1 MPNDEDYYEILGV
14 SPDATSEQIKE
25 AYIYK
30 VNILHPDRLAAMP
43 ERIRSLAEKD
53 LKKVNVAYEVLSNVE
68 RRQQYDAK
76 YFGKIAAVSD
86 KRKTEPLRK
95 PQPEVHPKTI
105 YFNGVLPYIIQKGS
119 FFVRNLGGP
128 YKRVLISKTPEWLKV
143 VKTIPLQGDSKLPMQ
158 VQIEA
163 TGIQWGTVY
172 SSEIAVRL
180 DENEARVKVELR
192 TQTKPRKPFW
202 RK

>member
-14 SPDATSEQIKE
+14 SSDATLEQIKE
-25 AYIYK
+25 AYTYK
-30 VNILHPDRLAAMP
+30 VNILHPDRLAAMS

-53 LKKVNVAYEVLSNVE
+53 LKKVNMAYEVLSNPE
-68 RRQQYDAK
+68 RRRQYDAK
-76 YFGKIAAVSD
+76 RFGKIGTVSD
-86 KRKTEPLRK
+86 WQKTKPVRK

-105 YFNGVLPYIIQKGS
+105 YFNGVLPYVKQKGF

-128 YKRVLISKTPEWLKV
+128 YEKVLISKTPEWLRV
-143 VKTIPLQGDSKLPMQ
+143 VKTLPLQGDTKLPMQ

-163 TGIQWGTVY
+163 MGIQWGTVY
-172 SSEIAVRL
+172 SSEILVRL

-192 TQTKPRKPFW
+192 TQKKPRKFFG

>member
-14 SPDATSEQIKE
+14 SSDATPEQIKE
-25 AYIYK
+25 AYTYK

-53 LKKVNVAYEVLSNVE
+53 LKKVNMAYEVLSNAE
-68 RRQQYDAK
+68 RRRQYDAK
-76 YFGKIAAVSD
+76 RFGKIGTVSD
-86 KRKTEPLRK
+86 WQKAKPARK

-105 YFNGVLPYIIQKGS
+105 YFNGVLPYVKQKGF

-128 YKRVLISKTPEWLKV
+128 YKKVLISKTPEWLRV
-143 VKTIPLQGDSKLPMQ
+143 VKTLPLQGDTKLPMQ

-163 TGIQWGTVY
+163 MGIQWGTAY
-172 SSEIAVRL
+172 SSEIVVRL

-192 TQTKPRKPFW
+192 TQKKPRKFFG

>member
-1 MPNDEDYYEILGV
+1 MPTDEDYYEILGV
-14 SPDATSEQIKE
+14 PSDATPEQIKE

-30 VNILHPDRLAAMP
+30 INILHPDRLAATS

-53 LKKVNVAYEVLSNVE
+53 LKKVNMAYEVLSNPE
-68 RRQQYDAK
+68 RRRHYDIER
-76 YFGKIAAVSD
+76 FGEIGAVSD
-86 KRKTEPLRK
+86 QHKTKPARK

-105 YFNGVLPYIIQKGS
+105 YFNDAPPYVKQKGV

-128 YKRVLISKTPEWLKV
+128 YTKVLISKTPEWLRV
-143 VKTIPLQGDSKLPMQ
+143 VKTNPLQGDSKLPMQ

-163 TGIQWGTVY
+163 IGIQWGTVY
-172 SSEIAVRL
+172 SSQIVVRL
-180 DENEARVKVELR
+180 DEKEARVKVELH
-192 TQTKPRKPFW
+192 TQKKPRKFFG